1 MAENEQDVSIDA
13 PLISSHNDYLLDQT
27 SVIKSRTIPWEG
39 YQKAS
44 LINEQELSLIRQFQ
58 PTITDKQQYATLFI
72 SLLNKLSRVDTL
84 QSILVLI
91 DDFIQQDGVAQLF
104 LSDPAVFTSFNKL
117 LTKEDEYIQLKA
129 AKILIFLLGESNSSY
144 PADPTELLTWVVFQ
158 LASTNTNVVDI
169 SLQFLQSLL
178 AINLFRKEFVKQ
190 ADGVMALLT
199 ILNKTGQTPQV
210 QYQAIYSIWLLSFVK
225 EIAADLEKCFTF
237 NYRKYH
243 VIPVLRDIAK
253 SAIKEKVVRIAIAT
267 FKNMLINAPAENIIP
282 MLGHKLLGAIETL
295 SVRKWSDPEITE
307 DLMYVREE
315 LSHHVASL
323 STFDEYSTE
332 VLSRRLEWS
341 PPHLSEIFWKQNS
354 NKLNDNQFELVK
366 TLVDITKTSEDPV
379 VLAVAAYDLGQ
390 YCKYA
395 NNAKNVLVE
404 TGGKTAVMGLMAHK
418 NSDVQYQA
426 LAAVQKFMMNSW

>member
-1 MAENEQDVSIDA
+1 MAEKEEDVSIDA

-27 SVIKSRTIPWEG
+27 NG

-44 LINEQELSLIRQFQ
+44 LINEQELTLIRQFEIG
-58 PTITDKQQYATLFI
+58 TTDKQQYVTLFLA
-72 SLLNKLSRVDTL
+72 LLNKLSRVDTL

-104 LSDPAVFTSFNKL
+104 LADQSVFSLFNKL
-117 LTKEDEYIQLKA
+117 LSKEDEYIQLKA
-129 AKILIFLLGESNSSY
+129 AKIMIFLLGESHSSY
-144 PADPTELLTWVVFQ
+144 PADPTELFTWVVFQ
-158 LASTNTNVVDI
+158 LASTNSNVVDI
-169 SLQFLQSLL
+169 CLQFLQSLL
-178 AINLFRKEFVKQ
+178 AINMYRKEFVKQ
-190 ADGVMALLT
+190 ADGVLALLN
-199 ILNKTGQTPQV
+199 ILNKAGQSPQV

-225 EIAADLEKCFTF
+225 EIAADLEK
-237 NYRKYH
+237 KYH

-253 SAIKEKVVRIAIAT
+253 SAIKEKVVRIVIST
-267 FKNMLINAPAENIIP
+267 FKNMLINAPTENIIP
-282 MLGHKLLGAIETL
+282 MLGHKLLGVIETL

-341 PPHLSEIFWKQNS
+341 PPHLSEQFWKLNS

-366 TLVDITKTSEDPV
+366 LIHINNRTLVDIIKTSEDPT
-379 VLAVAAYDLGQ
+379 VLSVAAYDLGQ

-395 NNAKNVLVE
+395 NNAK
-404 TGGKTAVMGLMAHK
+404 K
-418 NSDVQYQA
+418 
-426 LAAVQKFMMNSW
+426 